1 MASFLVTLTD
11 QTDLD
16 IVGADAY
23 CQEGPLTTFF
33 RLDDGRRVIDSWSV
47 RVASVRTTDIATI
60 RLDHA
65 CRARRGEHRSA
76 ETRVLE
82 NRAGETRDRA
92 GERLVAA

>member
-1 MASFLVTLTD
+1 MASFLVTLAD

-16 IVGADAY
+16 IDGADAY

-47 RVASVRTTDIATI
+47 RVASVRTTDIVTI
-60 RLDHA
+60 RRDQG

-76 ETRVLE
+76 DPRGLESRSPDARTR
-82 NRAGETRDRA
+82 T